1 MKRVVVL
8 EKMRERVEVW
18 GWGSRLGW
26 SSEPWLGERCWSPS
40 HTCAFVQSRQGIH
53 YVFVEGWERL
63 FWPSAD
69 FFVALCTEWKEIG
82 ICFLQ
87 SKLFYFSLAQ
97 NAQDDLI
104 SEECRQ
110 IIRACTV
117 FLLCMDSPV
126 DPSLHGISWF
136 CVGCCLHLQIVP
148 QNASV
153 LSSLCTP
160 APICYLLV
168 YNKPPQNLT
177 AGGGMIPCF
186 NSHCLFPSHPYRKG
200 RRVSSY

>member
-1 MKRVVVL
+1 MYLQKAGKGYFDHL
-8 EKMRERVEVW
+8 LIFLW
-18 GWGSRLGW
+18 
-26 SSEPWLGERCWSPS
+26 
-40 HTCAFVQSRQGIH
+40 H
-53 YVFVEGWERL
+53 YVQNEKKWV
-63 FWPSAD
+63 
-69 FFVALCTEWKEIG
+69 
-82 ICFLQ
+82 FLQ
-87 SKLFYFSLAQ
+87 SKLFYFSLVQ

-186 NSHCLFPSHPYRKG
+186 NSHCLFPSHPFRKG
-200 RRVSSY
+200 RRVSSYQNWHFFITYHDKRIFLNML